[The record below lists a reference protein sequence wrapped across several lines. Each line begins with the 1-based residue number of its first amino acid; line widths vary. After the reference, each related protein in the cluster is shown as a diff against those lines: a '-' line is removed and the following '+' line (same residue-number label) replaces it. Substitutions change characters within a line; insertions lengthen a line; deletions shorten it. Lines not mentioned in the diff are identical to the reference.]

1 MTLTILILELW
12 QQKIDKY
19 TEKAGLANSLKQDIN
34 QQKPIRDALMH
45 TAKLSEMAKKS
56 SDTSWENI
64 KIKIIGFINK

>member
-1 MTLTILILELW
+1 M
-12 QQKIDKY
+12 
-19 TEKAGLANSLKQDIN
+19 KQDIN

-64 KIKIIGFINK
+64 KLKSLAL